1 VRSTDVLHASDEALV
16 AGMAAGDTEA
26 ARALVGRYQ
35 GRVFGLAL
43 TILRDRPAAEDVA
56 QETFVRAWR
65 HAAVF
70 DPRRAA
76 VAPWLLTI
84 TRNAA
89 IDAARLRRPT
99 ALDPHDPE
107 VLALIA
113 QGRGPADEAVAN
125 TEVQRVRVA
134 LEGLPDEQRRAVVLA
149 TLLGRTASEI
159 AEHEQIPLGTAK
171 TRVRA
176 GLRRLRD
183 RLVDVEAP

>member
-1 VRSTDVLHASDEALV
+1 M
-16 AGMAAGDTEA
+16 AGMATGDAEA
-26 ARALVGRYQ
+26 ARTLVARYQ

-65 HAAVF
+65 HASVF

-84 TRNAA
+84 ARHAA
-89 IDAARLRRPT
+89 IDAARLRRST
-99 ALDPHDPE
+99 VVDPHDPA
-107 VLALIA
+107 VLALVA
-113 QGRGPADEAVAN
+113 PGRGPADDAVVA
-125 TEVQRVRVA
+125 TEVHRVRTA
-134 LEGLPDEQRRAVVLA
+134 LEALPDEQRRAVVLA
-149 TLLGRTASEI
+149 TMLGRTAAEI
-159 AEHEQIPLGTAK
+159 AEHEHIPLGTAK

-183 RLVDVEAP
+183 RLHDVEAPQ